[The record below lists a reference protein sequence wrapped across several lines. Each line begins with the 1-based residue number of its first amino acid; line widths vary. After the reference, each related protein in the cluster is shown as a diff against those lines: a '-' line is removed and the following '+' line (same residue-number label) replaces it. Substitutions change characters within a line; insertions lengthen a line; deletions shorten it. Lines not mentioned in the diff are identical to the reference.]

1 MNIAISDS
9 FPEPDAPGS
18 RIESG
23 MTRLSDRAERLAD
36 AERDQ
41 LPLWLPVGLG
51 FGTAAWFA
59 LPDRGA
65 WTAFLLLAAALTLA
79 PQALAPGTR
88 WGRALALFGL
98 AAILGCANIWWKAER
113 VAAPV
118 LAQPRA
124 AEFDASIESFQ
135 RLPARD
141 LVRLVVKPLGDARL
155 PPRLRVN
162 VDSAKAPDS
171 LRSGAIVRLR
181 GYLMP
186 PAPAAVPG
194 AYDFARAA
202 WFQGIGGTGRV
213 TVVRVVAPPA
223 EEGWRARLAD
233 ARQRLADHI
242 RGRLPGAPGGI
253 AAALATGDQGGIPE
267 EDADAM
273 RRSGLAHLLSV
284 SGLHLTAVVGAVMFL
299 TLKLL
304 ALSPILALRFR
315 LVLVAAAA
323 GAVAGIAYTLLT
335 GAEVPTIRS
344 CIAALLVLLGIALG
358 REALTL
364 RLVAVAALAVL
375 LLWPESL
382 PGASFQ
388 MSFAAI
394 TAIVALHEHPRVR
407 ALLARREELW
417 PMKLGRFLLGL
428 VLTGLAVE
436 LALIPIA
443 LWHFHQAGLYGAL
456 ANILAIPLTTFAIM
470 PLEALALLLDLA
482 GLGGPFWWLA
492 GAALDLLLALAHAA
506 AAAPGA
512 VARLPTLL
520 AAAFAPMVAGGLW
533 LALWRTRWR
542 RLGLVPVAAGALAAV
557 STPTPDLL
565 VTGDGR
571 HLALRTESG
580 ELALL
585 RGRAGDYVRDLMSG
599 SSGLDGELGELE
611 ALPAARCSADFC
623 AADLRGWSL
632 LASRSDRRV
641 PIEALG
647 KACAE
652 ADIVVSD
659 RRLPAACR
667 PRWLKADRA
676 LLARSGG
683 LAITLGARPRV
694 ATVASGDRHPWV
706 VASESLSHERR
717 ERKIRAAAARRDCC
731 ARSTSA
737 FRGRASPSASPS
749 RRRRRGGGGSRPPG
763 QGPSPS
769 SG

>member
-1 MNIAISDS
+1 
-9 FPEPDAPGS
+9 
-18 RIESG
+18 
-23 MTRLSDRAERLAD
+23 MTRLSCRLEHLAD
-36 AERDQ
+36 LERDQ

-51 FGTAAWFA
+51 LGTAAWFA
-59 LPDRGA
+59 LPDIRA
-65 WTAFLLLAAALTLA
+65 WTAFLLLAAALALA
-79 PQALAPGTR
+79 PLALAPGTR
-88 WGRALALFGL
+88 WSRALSIFCL
-98 AAILGCANIWWKAER
+98 AAMIGCGNIWWKAER

-118 LAQPRA
+118 LTQPRA
-124 AEFDASIESFQ
+124 AEFDAAVESFQ

-141 LVRLVVKPLGDARL
+141 VVRLVVRPAAGSSL

-162 VDSAKAPDS
+162 VDSAKAPAGLDP
-171 LRSGAIVRLR
+171 GAVVRLR

-186 PAPAAVPG
+186 PAPAALPG

-213 TVVRVVAPPA
+213 TVVRLVAPPGDQ
-223 EEGWRARLAD
+223 GWRARLAV
-233 ARQRLADHI
+233 ARQSLADHI
-242 RGRLPGAPGGI
+242 RARLPGGPGGI

-267 EDADAM
+267 ADAEAM

-284 SGLHLTAVVGAVMFL
+284 SGLHLTAVVGAVMLL

-304 ALSPILALRFR
+304 ALSPVLALRFR
-315 LVLVAAAA
+315 LVLVAAGA
-323 GAVAGIAYTLLT
+323 GALAGVAYTLLT

-358 REALTL
+358 RDAVTL
-364 RLVAVAALAVL
+364 RLVAVGALIVL

-456 ANILAIPLTTFAIM
+456 ANIVAIPLTTFIIM
-470 PLEALALLLDLA
+470 PLEALALLFDLA
-482 GLGGPFWWLA
+482 GLGAPFWWLA
-492 GAALDLLLALAHAA
+492 GAALDLLLGLAHAT

-512 VARLPTLL
+512 VARLPVMPT
-520 AAAFAPMVAGGLW
+520 AAFALMLGGGLW
-533 LALWRTRWR
+533 LALWRGRWR
-542 RLGLVPVAAGALAAV
+542 RWGLVPAAAGAAAAV
-557 STPTPDLL
+557 LAPVPDLL

-571 HLALRTESG
+571 HLALRTPSG
-580 ELALL
+580 DLALL
-585 RGRAGDYVRDLMSG
+585 RGRAGDYVRDLMTQSA
-599 SSGLDGELGELE
+599 GLEGEAGELE
-611 ALPAARCSADFC
+611 ALRGAECSADFC
-623 AADLRGWSL
+623 VADLRGWRL
-632 LASRSDRRV
+632 LASRSDRLV
-641 PIEALG
+641 PVPALLE
-647 KACAE
+647 ACAG

-676 LLARSGG
+676 MLARSGG
-683 LAITLGARPRV
+683 LAITLGAAPRV
-694 ATVASGDRHPWV
+694 STVAGGDRHPW
-706 VASESLSHERR
+706 
-717 ERKIRAAAARRDCC
+717 IR
-731 ARSTSA
+731 
-737 FRGRASPSASPS
+737 
-749 RRRRRGGGGSRPPG
+749 
-763 QGPSPS
+763 
-769 SG
+769 

>member
-1 MNIAISDS
+1 MNAEVLDS
-9 FPEPDAPGS
+9 FSEPGVPGS
-18 RIESG
+18 RLKAG
-23 MTRLSDRAERLAD
+23 MTALSRRLEALAD

-51 FGTAAWFA
+51 LGVAAWFA
-59 LPDRGA
+59 LPDKSA
-65 WTAFLLLAAALTLA
+65 WAAFLLLGAALALA
-79 PQALAPGTR
+79 PQAFAPGTR
-88 WGRALALFGL
+88 WARAVSIFCL
-98 AAILGCANIWWKAER
+98 AAMLGLGNIWWKSER

-118 LAQPRA
+118 LSQPRA
-124 AEFDASIESFQ
+124 AEFDASIETFQ
-135 RLPARD
+135 RLPAREV
-141 LVRLVVKPLGDARL
+141 VRLVVKPSGDSGL

-162 VDSAKAPDS
+162 VDSATAPDG
-171 LRSGAIVRLR
+171 LDPGATVRLR
-181 GYLMP
+181 GWLMP
-186 PAPAAVPG
+186 PAPPAVPG

-213 TVVRVVAPPA
+213 AVVRMVAPA
-223 EEGWRARLAD
+223 TEQGWRARLAE

-242 RGRLPGAPGGI
+242 RSRLPGAAGGI

-267 EDADAM
+267 EDAEAM

-284 SGLHLTAVVGAVMFL
+284 SGLHLTAVVGAVMLL

-304 ALSPILALRFR
+304 ALSPMLALRFR

-323 GAVAGIAYTLLT
+323 GAAAGIAYTLLT

-417 PMKLGRFLLGL
+417 PVKLGRFALGL

-456 ANILAIPLTTFAIM
+456 ANIVAIPLTTFVIM
-470 PLEALALLLDLA
+470 PLEALALLFDLA
-482 GLGGPFWWLA
+482 GLGAPFWWLA
-492 GAALDLLLALAHAA
+492 GAALDLLLALAHAT

-512 VARLPTLL
+512 VARLPTLP
-520 AAAFAPMVAGGLW
+520 AAAFALMVAGGLW
-533 LALWRTRWR
+533 LALWRKPWR
-542 RLGLVPVAAGALAAV
+542 RWGLVPVAAGAAAALAAPV
-557 STPTPDLL
+557 PDLL

-571 HLALRTESG
+571 HLAVRTPSG

-585 RGRAGDYVRDLMSG
+585 RGRAGDYVRDLMSQ
-599 SSGLDGELGELE
+599 SAGLEGEAGELE
-611 ALPAARCSADFC
+611 QLRIADCSADFC
-623 AADLRGWSL
+623 AAELRGRRL

-641 PIEALG
+641 PVEAL
-647 KACAE
+647 KRACAE

-667 PRWLKADRA
+667 PRWLKADRDF
-676 LLARSGG
+676 LARTGG
-683 LAITLGARPRV
+683 LAIALGNTPRV
-694 ATVASGDRHPWV
+694 STVASGDRHPWLLQP
-706 VASESLSHERR
+706 LSRSSRERR
-717 ERKIRAAAARRDCC
+717 
-731 ARSTSA
+731 
-737 FRGRASPSASPS
+737 GPS
-749 RRRRRGGGGSRPPG
+749 RGDGR
-763 QGPSPS
+763 
-769 SG
+769 